1 MEQPCRD
8 DVYLT
13 GHQAMAPDHVR
24 LESDPDIY
32 GHVRRRV
39 IEIFLTKTAPPQQS
53 SNRIPL
59 GLFQAIF
66 RIIHKY
72 NPVPTKYWQNIA

>member
-39 IEIFLTKTAPPQQS
+39 IEIFLTKPHHHSKALIGS
-53 SNRIPL
+53 RC

-72 NPVPTKYWQNIA
+72 NPVPTKHWPNIA